1 MRRGFYA
8 STEFS
13 FLVAG
18 LAIIVMAWAAN
29 LLGVFSGGTGDSH
42 GGMDIYFWFL
52 FMLQGIAFAAVG
64 AAYDHH
70 RRLMSDPAFAK
81 RYLVGYL
88 FILDGAIHLLAFNEH
103 LISST
108 YAVLFFEVVSPVQ
121 IILGVLIP
129 HLSSR
134 FDVAWLLFTLF
145 LIAAYVVTR
154 TVAIWPIGEVEAVD
168 PLGLISKA
176 VETATGAALVSL
188 MWARRV
194 GRANLPS
201 ASPTDGP

>member
-70 RRLMSDPAFAK
+70 RRLLREAALVQ

-88 FILDGAIHLLAFNEH
+88 FIHCGASSLVTVP
-103 LISST
+103 LIFSFST
-108 YAVLFFEVVSPVQ
+108 SAAPFF
-121 IILGVLIP
+121 
-129 HLSSR
+129 
-134 FDVAWLLFTLF
+134 A
-145 LIAAYVVTR
+145 
-154 TVAIWPIGEVEAVD
+154 
-168 PLGLISKA
+168 
-176 VETATGAALVSL
+176 
-188 MWARRV
+188 
-194 GRANLPS
+194 
-201 ASPTDGP
+201 

>member
-70 RRLMSDPAFAK
+70 RRLMSDAPLAK
-81 RYLVGYL
+81 PNLLRYPV
-88 FILDGAIHLLAFNEH
+88 IPDGATHPPPLHQHLTC
-103 LISST
+103 ST
-108 YAVLFFEVVSPVQ
+108 EPA
-121 IILGVLIP
+121 
-129 HLSSR
+129 
-134 FDVAWLLFTLF
+134 LL
-145 LIAAYVVTR
+145 
-154 TVAIWPIGEVEAVD
+154 
-168 PLGLISKA
+168 
-176 VETATGAALVSL
+176 
-188 MWARRV
+188 
-194 GRANLPS
+194 
-201 ASPTDGP
+201 

>member
-18 LAIIVMAWAAN
+18 LAIIVMASPSAA
-29 LLGVFSGGTGDSH
+29 
-42 GGMDIYFWFL
+42 
-52 FMLQGIAFAAVG
+52 
-64 AAYDHH
+64 
-70 RRLMSDPAFAK
+70 
-81 RYLVGYL
+81 
-88 FILDGAIHLLAFNEH
+88 
-103 LISST
+103 
-108 YAVLFFEVVSPVQ
+108 LFFEVASPVQ

-134 FDVAWLLFTLF
+134 FDVAALLFTLF

-176 VETATGAALVSL
+176 VEIATGAALVSL

-194 GRANLPS
+194 GRAN
-201 ASPTDGP
+201 